1 MGTLGKPVAF
11 TAIAF
16 GIGLLVIPF
25 AEETRGKVLPD

>member
-25 AEETRGKVLPD
+25 AVETWGKPLPD